1 MTRYRTSKKSLR
13 IRDVDKTDSGRFTC
27 KGING
32 FGKEEIKIDLII
44 IDPLDFPGLPEGAL
58 PEVFLAPLLGSLQ
71 LISNHVS
78 TQFLFLRIPFQ
89 IFPENPP
96 SSGDSTCTDKRHPHS
111 PDEVFEETGGNFED
125 FLRSPW
131 QAKAGDHLVQERAR
145 AVGECEGEARQVRP
159 PCARPDGQRLRQVGD
174 FVEH

>member
-58 PEVFLAPLLGSLQ
+58 PEVFLTPLLGSPQ

-78 TQFLFLRIPFQ
+78 TLPT
-89 IFPENPP
+89 IFV
-96 SSGDSTCTDKRHPHS
+96 S
-111 PDEVFEETGGNFED
+111 PNTLPNF
-125 FLRSPW
+125 S
-131 QAKAGDHLVQERAR
+131 
-145 AVGECEGEARQVRP
+145 
-159 PCARPDGQRLRQVGD
+159 
-174 FVEH
+174 

>member
-58 PEVFLAPLLGSLQ
+58 PEVFLASPLGSLQ
-71 LISNHVS
+71 LITFQHSP
-78 TQFLFLRIPFQ
+78 QFLLLRVPFQ
-89 IFPENPP
+89 IFPENAP
-96 SSGDSTCTDKRHPHS
+96 SSGDSTCTD
-111 PDEVFEETGGNFED
+111 E
-125 FLRSPW
+125 
-131 QAKAGDHLVQERAR
+131 
-145 AVGECEGEARQVRP
+145 
-159 PCARPDGQRLRQVGD
+159 
-174 FVEH
+174 

>member
-58 PEVFLAPLLGSLQ
+58 PEVIFLLHLL
-71 LISNHVS
+71 
-78 TQFLFLRIPFQ
+78 TFAMFQ
-89 IFPENPP
+89 K
-96 SSGDSTCTDKRHPHS
+96 SPHFCFS
-111 PDEVFEETGGNFED
+111 
-125 FLRSPW
+125 
-131 QAKAGDHLVQERAR
+131 
-145 AVGECEGEARQVRP
+145 
-159 PCARPDGQRLRQVGD
+159 
-174 FVEH
+174 